1 MYHSVHEGTQL
12 VRNTMAYRQ
21 PMEFNQGFC
30 DMVSCSETDRRLVES
45 ACTVFVN
52 QLPTDF
58 SLLTLEQNVFHLSYL
73 LKAFI
78 IDLRSIY

>member
-30 DMVSCSETDRRLVES
+30 DMVLCSETDNEADS
-45 ACTVFVN
+45 SMN
-52 QLPTDF
+52 N
-58 SLLTLEQNVFHLSYL
+58 TL
-73 LKAFI
+73 
-78 IDLRSIY
+78 